1 MKRRG
6 LIAGLA
12 IGGIAVAGACWF
24 TRGASADVP
33 TAKVERGSFVDAVQI
48 RGEIKAGRSVT
59 IIAPSDAGELRIVKL
74 ARSGTVVKKGD
85 ALIEFDGSTVSRTV
99 EEKQSELRGFEA
111 EMERARSE
119 SRSKQEENVTAETKA
134 TYDVERAKLDY
145 SAKEILP
152 RVDAE
157 QRRLKVGDAQQNL
170 RVASSK
176 LSSDKVAGNAKES
189 GIETKRT
196 KSEFDLNKANRQL
209 NSLTVSAPSDG
220 IVTILR
226 NWRSGNWMNP
236 QDFKEGD
243 RVWAGASIA
252 ELPDISSMF
261 GSARVDEVERG
272 RMAIGQAGTIR
283 VEALPDRELKGHVDK
298 ISALAKADF
307 TTWPPPRNFDLTM
320 AIDDPRRSAAARHD
334 GDDSRGGGDAL
345 QRADGPSTSDVL
357 GRRRRLSSTSCS
369 HGRAEHRRRRNRS
382 PERRSRSD
390 QVGAAGGRVGGTE
403 RSDRLEGHR

>member
-12 IGGIAVAGACWF
+12 IGACAVAGACWF

-74 ARSGTVVKKGD
+74 VRSGTVVKKGD

-119 SRSKQEENVTAETKA
+119 SRSKQEEDVTAETKA

-145 SAKEILP
+145 SAKDILP

-176 LSSDKVAGNAKES
+176 LSTDKVAGNAKES
-189 GIETKRT
+189 GIGTKRT
-196 KSEFDLNKANRQL
+196 KSEFDLDKANRQL

-243 RVWAGASIA
+243 RVWSGASIA

-320 AIDDPRRSAAARHD
+320 AIDDP
-334 GDDSRGGGDAL
+334 DDRLRPGMTATIRVSVETLSNVLLVPPQAMFSNGGEDFVYVV
-345 QRADGPSTSDVL
+345 Q
-357 GRRRRLSSTSCS
+357 
-369 HGRAEHRRRRNRS
+369 HGRAEHRRVEIDRRNANHVVIKS
-382 PERRSRSD
+382 GLQEGESVALKDP
-390 QVGAAGGRVGGTE
+390 T
-403 RSDRLEGHR
+403 LEGRR

>member
-12 IGGIAVAGACWF
+12 IGGVAGAGACWL

-74 ARSGTVVKKGD
+74 VRSGTVVKKGD

-119 SRSKQEENVTAETKA
+119 SRSKQEEDLTAETKA

-145 SAKEILP
+145 SAKDILP

-176 LSSDKVAGNAKES
+176 LSSDKVAGGAKES
-189 GIETKRT
+189 GIGTKRT
-196 KSEFDLNKANRQL
+196 KSEFDLDKVNRQL

-220 IVTILR
+220 IVTVLR

-272 RMAIGQAGTIR
+272 RMAIGQPGTIR
-283 VEALPDRELKGHVDK
+283 VEALPDRELKGHIDK

-307 TTWPPPRNFDLTM
+307 TTWPPPRNFDVTM
-320 AIDDPRRSAAARHD
+320 AIDDPEDRLRPGMTATIRVSVETLSNVLLVPPQAMFSD
-334 GDDSRGGGDAL
+334 GGEDFVYVV
-345 QRADGPSTSDVL
+345 Q
-357 GRRRRLSSTSCS
+357 
-369 HGRAEHRRRRNRS
+369 HGRAEHRRVEIDRRNADHVVIKS
-382 PERRSRSD
+382 GLQEGESVALKDPM
-390 QVGAAGGRVGGTE
+390 
-403 RSDRLEGHR
+403 LEGRR